1 MNERGY
7 TVRFMKRVEEVLP
20 ASWMWKVSDRF
31 RGGIPDLE
39 ILNNAITVRIEFKV
53 DKHKLERLQIIEIN
67 ALRRAGAT
75 VLVVRFLN
83 KERNFSIE
91 NGRDTFTSE
100 SYRSGNKAADGAAEL
115 IAQQYL

>member
-7 TVRFMKRVEEVLP
+7 TVRFMKRLAELLP
-20 ASWMWKVSDRF
+20 DAWQWKVSDRF

-39 ILNNAITVRIEFKV
+39 VLHAGITLRIEFKV
-53 DKHKLERLQIIEIN
+53 DKHKLEKLQIIEIGR
-67 ALRRAGAT
+67 LRRARAV

-91 NGRDTFTSE
+91 NGRDTFVSE
-100 SYRSGNKAADGAAEL
+100 SYSTGNKAADAAAEL
-115 IAQQYL
+115 ISQQYL